1 MDQVIDNKELKH
13 AEYSQEHNAKRSY
26 LEEVSLLKSKIQK
39 LKKKIIKLKEKL
51 KAYKE

>member
-1 MDQVIDNKELKH
+1 MAQDIESKKIEH
-13 AEYSQEHNAKRSY
+13 AEYAQEHNAKRSY
-26 LEEVSLLKSKIQK
+26 LQEVSLLKSKIQK